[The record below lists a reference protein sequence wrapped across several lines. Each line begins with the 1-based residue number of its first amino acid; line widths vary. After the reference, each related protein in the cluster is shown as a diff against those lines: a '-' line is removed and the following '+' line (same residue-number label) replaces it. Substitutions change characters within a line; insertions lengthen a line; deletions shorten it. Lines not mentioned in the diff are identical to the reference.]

1 MRLQDR
7 ELRAELE
14 AACAAVRRQI
24 DLHQRSMRSV
34 YGGEGD
40 RRVLRELRD
49 KLGQLEEALSNLGRS

>member
-1 MRLQDR
+1 
-7 ELRAELE
+7 
-14 AACAAVRRQI
+14 
-24 DLHQRSMRSV
+24 MRSV